1 MAGFTSVKNLVESEV
16 DNGNVHYSTWRKS
29 PTQVTGNGVWFDLAL
44 SPGNPAPFYYA
55 SSPLTAL
62 TMDKTN
68 GGLNHGQAVSPAK
81 KFLRKMLIMTTT
93 TTALPL
99 NIKVL
104 DYLLYYPFIDESLD
118 GEEQLMDNTQTLTR
132 YADGSGVQIMAV
144 VVAGH
149 ATGLTQSFVCSYTN
163 QDGVSGRTTVPVRIN
178 NQFVNGTIITSANS
192 VFATNSSGPFI
203 PLQDGDTG
211 VRSVESLTMTG
222 SDVGLMTLVL
232 VKPLAQLTLRGNDA
246 PVEVDYL
253 KDFSNLPEIKDTA
266 YINLICCPVGSLAA
280 TALHGEITTS
290 WG

>member
-1 MAGFTSVKNLVESEV
+1 MSGFNSFRDLVDSELV
-16 DNGNVHYSTWRKS
+16 SGQSHYATWRKS
-29 PTQVTGNGVWFDLAL
+29 PTQATASGYWFDLAL

-55 SSPLTAL
+55 SSPGVAAS
-62 TMDKTN
+62 MSKSAN
-68 GGLNHGQAVSPAK
+68 GGLNHGQSVAPDK
-81 KFLRKMLIMTTT
+81 KFLRKMLILGTAA
-93 TTALPL
+93 TALPM

-118 GEEQLMDNTQTLTR
+118 AEEQLMDNSVTLPRHT
-132 YADGSGVQIMAV
+132 DGKGVQIMAV

-163 QDGVSGRTTVPVRIN
+163 SDGVSGRVTEPVFLN
-178 NQFVNGTIITSANS
+178 NQFINGTIITSANAIAGC
-192 VFATNSSGPFI
+192 VGPFL
-203 PLQDGDTG
+203 PLQSGDSG
-211 VRSVESLTMTG
+211 VRSIESLTMTG

-232 VKPLAQLTLRGNDA
+232 VKPLAQLSLIGIDA
-246 PVEVDYL
+246 PIEIDYL
-253 KDFSNLPEIKDTA
+253 KDFSGLPEIQDNA